1 MKQCVELELEDL
13 MKETGEKGRLVQNR
27 FVYTVISISPKI
39 VVGVTEIRLRHRK
52 VGKKVQ

>member
-52 VGKKVQ
+52 V